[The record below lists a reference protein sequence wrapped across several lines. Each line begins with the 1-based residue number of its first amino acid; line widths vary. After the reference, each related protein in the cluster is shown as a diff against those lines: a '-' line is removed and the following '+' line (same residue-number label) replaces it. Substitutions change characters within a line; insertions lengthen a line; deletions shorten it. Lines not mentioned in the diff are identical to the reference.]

1 MAKQAKE
8 QGEDKKRT
16 GKMDRPVQLLCVAI
30 IGYDTS
36 NNKAFL
42 KSVHPDFEL
51 SEQTVSGIYSLSSF
65 SGNEPGYISLEV
77 DEGTVM
83 SYYTGSL
90 EPLRCTPHCL
100 VLFLDKL
107 DNPEPYK
114 RLLTRMGSVVFPLLC
129 DRDFKEFSRKLYE
142 TALLSGELKS
152 KIVDFCAD
160 VE

>member
-1 MAKQAKE
+1 MAKQVEK
-8 QGEDKKRT
+8 QGEDKKLIR
-16 GKMDRPVQLLCVAI
+16 KSDRPVQLLCVAI
-30 IGYDTS
+30 IGYDPH

-42 KSVHPDFEL
+42 KTVYPDFEL
-51 SEQTVSGIYSLSSF
+51 SDQTVSGIYSLSSF

-83 SYYTGSL
+83 SFYTGSL
-90 EPLRCTPHCL
+90 EPLKCNPHCL
-100 VLFLDKL
+100 VLFLDRL

-114 RLLTRMGSVVFPLLC
+114 RLLTKMGSVVFPLLC

-152 KIVDFCAD
+152 KIVDFHPG
-160 VE
+160 VK